1 MILILIFKTIINEW
15 MPHSKHL
22 VCLSCWIPKDQFDNY
37 FEKKFIYLFKNM
49 TYFDIND

>member
-1 MILILIFKTIINEW
+1 MNVVFETLGCVSL
-15 MPHSKHL
+15 M
-22 VCLSCWIPKDQFDNY
+22 SCWIPKDEFDNY